1 VRSSTIYREKVT
13 GENRSKIAG
22 DIDVDG
28 RSGDEARVLR
38 PRGMGGWSQGILFGN
53 SEPGGMEGPDP

>member
-1 VRSSTIYREKVT
+1 VT